1 MNYQIDYRSFKG
13 IFAVPISIKKSL
25 QNSDALSLKVI
36 LLILSEPTEPISS
49 GRIAS
54 VLGTTTNA
62 VEEALSY
69 WKAQGILNQIGEE
82 ETESSAAPRPK
93 VRRISSRKILT
104 NQEMEQLAVNDPNV
118 SVLISEAEAQ
128 VGRALSAPE
137 REVLCSFYSFDN
149 LSVEY
154 LLLVLA
160 YCVQMGKTNFGYYKK
175 VVSNMLEKD
184 IDSYDKAE
192 TYLDDFIRQME
203 HQSLIRSAF
212 GIHDRSLSQKECECI
227 KVWFN
232 DFGYDIS
239 VVRLAFEEC
248 INNTGKLS
256 FPYIHKILSNWNNKG
271 IRSAKE
277 ASLQSSAQKKVIAA
291 QKQNGGLAS
300 SFDMEDIQQLLDRN
314 NHY

>member
-13 IFAVPISIKKSL
+13 IFAVPL
-25 QNSDALSLKVI
+25 QLRELLPGCEALALKVM
-36 LLILSEPTEPISS
+36 LLILSEAAEPISS
-49 GRIAS
+49 GRLAS
-54 VLGTTTNA
+54 VLGATPNA

-69 WKAQGILNQIGEE
+69 WKTQGILTQIGEE
-82 ETESSAAPRPK
+82 AESSAAPRPK

-104 NQEMEQLAVNDPNV
+104 NLEMEQLAVNDPNV
-118 SVLISEAEAQ
+118 SVLIHEAEAQ

-160 YCVQMGKTNFGYYKK
+160 YCVHMGKTNFGYFKK

-192 TYLDDFIRQME
+192 SYLDDFIRQME
-203 HQSLIRSAF
+203 YQSLVRSAF
-212 GIHDRSLSQKECECI
+212 GIHDRSLSQKECDCI
-227 KVWFN
+227 KTWFT

-239 VVRLAFEEC
+239 VIRLAFEEC

-256 FPYIHKILSNWNNKG
+256 FPYIHKILSNWSTKG

-277 ASLQSSAQKKVIAA
+277 ASLESSVQKKVIAA
-291 QKQNGGLAS
+291 KKHNDGLAS
-300 SFDMEDIQQLLDRN
+300 SFDMDDIQQLLERSN
-314 NHY
+314 RY